1 MASSLATLYGFH
13 HGSLLRTQFLG
24 QDHHHHHNYPLKH
37 PSYHHNKPSFEPHA
51 KFNIV
56 EIMGGRG
63 ICNGEKGILQ
73 ELERHVV
80 EDESHQQQQPQSQ
93 SESDRGG
100 KEEEEEENFQV
111 SEDAFEKEMMGLTG
125 GFPGGEKGLLKF
137 IEENPPSKCNNKQET
152 VLSMSPSIE

>member
-1 MASSLATLYGFH
+1 MASLATLYGFH

-24 QDHHHHHNYPLKH
+24 QDHNLTHYPLKH

-63 ICNGEKGILQ
+63 ICNGEKGLQ
-73 ELERHVV
+73 LELERQVV
-80 EDESHQQQQPQSQ
+80 ESRQQAQPRPQPDS
-93 SESDRGG
+93 GG
-100 KEEEEEENFQV
+100 EEEEEEEEENFEV

-125 GFPGGEKGLLKF
+125 GFPGGEKGLQKF
-137 IEENPPSKCNNKQET
+137 IEENPPSKSKHGNLLA
-152 VLSMSPSIE
+152 LSR